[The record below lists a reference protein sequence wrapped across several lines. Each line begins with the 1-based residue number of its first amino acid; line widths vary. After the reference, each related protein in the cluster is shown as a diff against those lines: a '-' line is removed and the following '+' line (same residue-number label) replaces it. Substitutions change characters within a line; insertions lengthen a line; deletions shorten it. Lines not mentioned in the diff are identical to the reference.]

1 MTIGENIRSVRR
13 LRGMTAEELA
23 QAIQTKCDYTIT
35 DGAIRRWERNERSIT
50 VDDLIMLAVS
60 LECSLQ
66 TLLDGLDP
74 RMGDVPETHGKIG
87 MLSPE
92 DHQILRHLATDWRGD
107 IHALIVADGVYGCLP
122 ERLAMDAIMHMME
135 LLQLGIQSG
144 EIRVKDL
151 PQGLPYLE
159 EKIGGLANGKTG
171 K

>member
-1 MTIGENIRSVRR
+1 MTVGENIRSVRR
-13 LRGMTAEELA
+13 LRGMTGEALSR
-23 QAIQTKCDYTIT
+23 AIQSKCGCTIS
-35 DGAIRRWERNERSIT
+35 DGAIRRWERNERAVS
-50 VDDLIMLAVS
+50 VDDLIMLAIA
-60 LECSLQ
+60 LDCSLQ

-74 RMGDVPETHGKIG
+74 RMGDVPETKGKIG

-107 IHALIVADGVYGCLP
+107 IHTLIVADGVYGCLP
-122 ERLAMDAIMHMME
+122 EHLALEVIMYMME
-135 LLQLGIQSG
+135 LLHRGIQSG
-144 EIRVKDL
+144 EVRVQDL